1 MWLKIGEFG
10 GENEM
15 AKINPKT
22 AVTKVNMVV
31 MDSTTIRVDLFWGK
45 NELTGVIIKQTE
57 C

>member
-1 MWLKIGEFG
+1 MWLKIGQFR

-31 MDSTTIRVDLFWGK
+31 MDSTTIRVDLFWAK
-45 NELTGVIIKQTE
+45 KELTGLIIKRTE